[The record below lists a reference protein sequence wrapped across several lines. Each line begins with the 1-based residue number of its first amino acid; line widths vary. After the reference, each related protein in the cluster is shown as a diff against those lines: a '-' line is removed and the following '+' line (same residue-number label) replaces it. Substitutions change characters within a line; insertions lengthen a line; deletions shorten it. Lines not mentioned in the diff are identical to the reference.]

1 MRRMRI
7 NGKRTVS
14 NGRYLSAAVLFCVGL
29 VFLYGCFH
37 EKQSGSTAVSAHSRY
52 VVVTESLAG
61 REEVPLEEYLIG
73 ALAVTVPE
81 DFSAQACR
89 AQAVIL
95 RTNAVWF
102 AQEAGSERIYC
113 QDLGQNFLTVREL
126 EEKWGDAYAEQYEKL
141 ADAVYD
147 TRDQIMQ
154 YEGIPVELPYFPLSA
169 GMTRSGEGLALQE
182 TYPYLQSV
190 PCTADPFSEHFEQ
203 EIILTQSEIAKTLGE
218 MFDSEEEVAWED
230 IELVWDSAGYVT
242 EMTWKEKRIS
252 GEQFRAKLGL
262 ASACFTVEQ
271 DKNRLYIVTK
281 GIGHGLGMSLYEA
294 NEMGKEGKEYQEIL
308 GYFFPDCEIVK
319 N

>member
-37 EKQSGSTAVSAHSRY
+37 EKQPGVAAMSERSRY

-81 DFSAQACR
+81 DFTPQACR

-102 AQEAGSERIYC
+102 AQEAGTERISC
-113 QDLGQNFLTVREL
+113 QDLGQAFLTVREL
-126 EEKWGDAYAEQYEKL
+126 EEKWGDAYREQYEKL
-141 ADAVYD
+141 EEAVHD
-147 TRDQIMQ
+147 TRDEIMQ
-154 YEGIPVELPYFPLSA
+154 YKGIPVELPYFPLSA
-169 GMTRSGEGLALQE
+169 GATRSGEGVSLQE

-190 PCTADPFSEHFEQ
+190 PCTDDPFSEQFEQ
-203 EIILTQSEIAKTLGE
+203 ETILAQKEMTKALGE
-218 MFDSEEEVAWED
+218 LFGAKEEVAWED
-230 IELVWDSAGYVT
+230 ITLVWDNTGYVT
-242 EMTWKEKRIS
+242 EISWKEKRIS
-252 GEQFRAKLGL
+252 GEQFRQKLGL

-271 DKNRLYIVTK
+271 DKDRMYIVTK

-294 NEMGKEGKEYQEIL
+294 NEMGKAGKEYREIL
-308 GYFFPDCEIVK
+308 GYFFPDCEIAK